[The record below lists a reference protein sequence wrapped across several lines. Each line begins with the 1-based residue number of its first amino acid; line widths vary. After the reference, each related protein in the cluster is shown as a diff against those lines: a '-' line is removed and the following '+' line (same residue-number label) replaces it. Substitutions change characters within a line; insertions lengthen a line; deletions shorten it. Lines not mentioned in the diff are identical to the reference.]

1 MEIKIDKI
9 GFQHKVSI
17 VNKIYKKYLPIIY
30 SIYFLMVSFSDI
42 NDNSKVLPNDIPA
55 GTGGLTMIYESK
67 GGKGK
72 KEKKARKPKQQRS
85 IKIDTPVDKRISGG
99 KSKKS
104 KKSKKST
111 SRKKRTCKQ
120 KVINIYM

>member
-17 VNKIYKKYLPIIY
+17 VNNIYKKYLPIIY
-30 SIYFLMVSFSDI
+30 SIYCLMVSFSDI